1 MKRFA
6 YLYAIFAFSIL
17 FISCFNEQNS
27 GTFLVFSSNARA
39 ANASVENLTNITL
52 KGESSDGD
60 KLEYFW
66 ESYEPFISSRIEL
79 NPGLWDFTLRAFIEE
94 VEYEANV
101 QAEIQAEREN
111 HVKFIL
117 KALSSESGEGESV
130 SEPESVN
137 EPEEKANGSGDE
149 ETPEETPE
157 EVLSNAIYVSSEGS
171 SGNSGRSS
179 DNSLDS
185 IASALSKIEEAE
197 NPTDWAIYING
208 TISGTNTIEIS
219 SNSASSLTITGVTGS
234 GTDVLNGNEEG
245 TVLSISTSVP
255 VIIKNLKITG
265 GKTSG
270 SGGGLNIGSSAS
282 VTLAGGAV
290 IAGNTASSGG
300 GVYNEGKLFMYGS
313 AVIGDANAT
322 SVATSSN
329 YANKASENGAGI
341 YSPSGSIYLGYS
353 NESTKTPLSGGIY
366 YNYSSGSSYSSGAGI
381 CGENGSY
388 IYMDSGNI
396 SYNTI
401 DNRMGGGIA
410 FYGTFTMSGGSI
422 SYNKTAVVDGTES
435 GGGIRVGGT
444 FTMSNGSINN
454 NSAEST
460 GAGVCVAS
468 NGSFTMTGG
477 IIKDNES
484 TSDANIHI
492 ERDSPP
498 ITIGETSVTSDNIS
512 AYNTNGIEL

>member
-130 SEPESVN
+130 SEPDSVSEPESVN
-137 EPEEKANGSGDE
+137 EPESVSEPESDSK
-149 ETPEETPE
+149 PEEINT
-157 EVLSNAIYVSSEGS
+157 IYVSKEGS
-171 SGNSGRSS
+171 EENSGISIDS
-179 DNSLDS
+179 PLDS
-185 IASALSKIEEAE
+185 IDSAVKKIEDAE
-197 NPTDWAIYING
+197 NCTDWIIYING
-208 TISGTNTIEIS
+208 EITGTTTLEFS
-219 SNSASSLTITGVTGS
+219 SDCASSLTITGLSGS
-234 GTDVLNGNEEG
+234 STDILNGNEEG

-265 GKTSG
+265 GKTSE

-282 VTLAGGAV
+282 VTLADGAV

-353 NESTKTPLSGGIY
+353 NESTKTPLYGGIY
-366 YNYSSGSSYSSGAGI
+366 YNYSSGSSWSSGAGI
-381 CGENGSY
+381 CGESGSY

-492 ERDSPP
+492 EKDSP
-498 ITIGETSVTSDNIS
+498 TIIIDGNQVTDLSS
-512 AYNTNGIEL
+512 YNTSGIVL

>member
-1 MKRFA
+1 MKRFS

-130 SEPESVN
+130 SEPEEIN
-137 EPEEKANGSGDE
+137 
-149 ETPEETPE
+149 T
-157 EVLSNAIYVSSEGS
+157 IYVSEEGS
-171 SGNSGRSS
+171 EENSGISKDS
-179 DNSLDS
+179 PLDS
-185 IASALSKIEEAE
+185 IDSAIDVIMDLNMDLNKKI
-197 NPTDWAIYING
+197 DW
-208 TISGTNTIEIS
+208 TISISGEVCGTHIINIPDS
-219 SNSASSLTITGVTGS
+219 YMSSLTITGGS
-234 GTDVLNGNEEG
+234 GAESAILNGNEEG

-282 VTLAGGAV
+282 VTLADGAV

-313 AVIGDANAT
+313 AVIGNAST
-322 SVATSSN
+322 ASVATESDNSNSST
-329 YANKASENGAGI
+329 SGNGGGI
-341 YSPSGSIYLGYS
+341 FMNFDSAYIYLGYS
-353 NESTKTPLSGGIY
+353 DESTKKPLTGGIY
-366 YNYSSGSSYSSGAGI
+366 HNYTKG
-381 CGENGSY
+381 
-388 IYMDSGNI
+388 DW
-396 SYNTI
+396 T
-401 DNRMGGGIA
+401 
-410 FYGTFTMSGGSI
+410 
-422 SYNKTAVVDGTES
+422 S
-435 GGGIRVGGT
+435 GGGITVDKGHLYMASGNICYNSIGGDRPGGGVFISDSSDFTMSDGTISYNQSNLCGSSEAGGGIRLGGT
-444 FTMSNGSINN
+444 FTMTGGSITNN
-454 NSAEST
+454 TIAGT
-460 GAGVCVAS
+460 TIIGAGISV
-468 NGSFTMTGG
+468 GSSATFIMTGG
-477 IIKDNES
+477 ILKDNAG
-484 TSDANIHI
+484 ANINI
-492 ERDSPP
+492 ENSGSPT
-498 ITIGETSVTSDNIS
+498 ITIGETAVTSSNIS
-512 AYNTNGIEL
+512 TYNTEGIEL

>member
-39 ANASVENLTNITL
+39 ANASVENLTKITL

-130 SEPESVN
+130 SEPESDSKP
-137 EPEEKANGSGDE
+137 EPDSKPEEIN
-149 ETPEETPE
+149 T
-157 EVLSNAIYVSSEGS
+157 IYVSKEGS
-171 SGNSGRSS
+171 EENSGISTDS
-179 DNSLDS
+179 PLDS
-185 IASALSKIEEAE
+185 IDSAIAVIKNLNKKI
-197 NPTDWAIYING
+197 DW
-208 TISGTNTIEIS
+208 TISISGEVRGTHIIDIPDS
-219 SNSASSLTITGVTGS
+219 YMSSLTITGGS
-234 GTDVLNGNEEG
+234 GAESDILNGNEEG

-265 GKTSG
+265 GKTSD

-282 VTLAGGAV
+282 VTLADGAV

-313 AVIGDANAT
+313 AVIGDANAK

-329 YANKASENGAGI
+329 YANKALQNGAGI

-366 YNYSSGSSYSSGAGI
+366 YNYSSGSSWSSGAGI

-396 SYNTI
+396 RYNTI

-444 FTMSNGSINN
+444 FIMSNGSINN

-492 ERDSPP
+492 ERDSPT